1 MKNQILPAIAILCC
15 ISSVSLSQSNSDVQ
29 FWNETIVSLPVII
42 SKDEKGKEFDRFAVQ
57 FIGNFRIGGNSI
69 QSGDKRIGAG
79 VEYRINRFVS
89 LQPSYL
95 FRAETTRGR
104 QTAFESRF
112 RLALNLQKD
121 WTKVQLRQR
130 NMLDCRKR
138 QSLADDPTFYRSR
151 IQVIFPMKKFQPY
164 VMDEFYYQFESKQIT
179 RNRLFFGFNKRI
191 NKNLTSD
198 FFYVW
203 QRNRQGIIKN
213 VHGFGVNL
221 RMRVSP
227 RAK

>member
-1 MKNQILPAIAILCC
+1 MITILFCLT
-15 ISSVSLSQSNSDVQ
+15 SVSRSQSASDLQ

-42 SKDEKGKEFDRFAVQ
+42 SKDEKGKEFDRFSVQ
-57 FIGNFRIGGNSI
+57 LIGNFRLGRNSI
-69 QSGDKRIGAG
+69 QGGDKRIGAG
-79 VEYRINRFVS
+79 IEYRFNKFVS

-104 QTAFESRF
+104 RTAFESRF

-130 NMLDCRKR
+130 NMLDYRKR
-138 QSLADDPTFYRSR
+138 QSRAEDPTFYRSR
-151 IQVIFPMKKFQPY
+151 LQVIFPMKKFQPY
-164 VMDEFYYQFESKQIT
+164 VMDEVYYQFESKQIT

-203 QRNRQGIIKN
+203 QRNRQGTIRNI
-213 VHGFGVNL
+213 HGIGVNL
-221 RMRVSP
+221 RIRISP
-227 RAK
+227 REK

>member
-1 MKNQILPAIAILCC
+1 MKNQILPAIALLFC
-15 ISSVSLSQSNSDVQ
+15 ISSVSSSQSTRDLQ

-42 SKDEKGKEFDRFAVQ
+42 SKDEDGKEFDRLAVQ
-57 FIGNFRIGGNSI
+57 FIGNFRIGRNAI
-69 QSGDKRIGAG
+69 QGGDKRIGAG
-79 VEYRINRFVS
+79 VEYRFNKFVS

-130 NMLDCRKR
+130 NMLDYRKR
-138 QSLADDPTFYRSR
+138 QSLANDPTFYRSR
-151 IQVIFPMKKFQPY
+151 IQVIFPIKKFQPY
-164 VMDEFYYQFESKQIT
+164 VMDEVYYQFESKQIT
-179 RNRLFFGFNKRI
+179 RNRLFVGFNRRI

-203 QRNRQGIIKN
+203 QRNRQGTIKN
-213 VHGFGVNL
+213 SNGIGINV
-221 RMRVSP
+221 RIRVSP
-227 RAK
+227 REK

>member
-1 MKNQILPAIAILCC
+1 MKNQILPAIAILFC
-15 ISSVSLSQSNSDVQ
+15 ISSVSLSQSTSDLQ

-42 SKDEKGKEFDRFAVQ
+42 SKDEKGEEFDRFAVQ

-79 VEYRINRFVS
+79 FDYRFNKFVS

-95 FRAETTRGR
+95 YRAETTRGR
-104 QTAFESRF
+104 RTSFESRF

-121 WTKVQLRQR
+121 WTKVYLRQR
-130 NMLDCRKR
+130 NMLDYRKR
-138 QSLADDPTFYRSR
+138 QSSANDPTFYRSR
-151 IQVIFPMKKFQPY
+151 IQVIFPMKKYQPY
-164 VMDEFYYQFESKQIT
+164 VMDEVYYQFESKQIT

-203 QRNRQGIIKN
+203 QRNRHGTIKN
-213 VHGFGVNL
+213 INGFGVNL
-221 RMRVSP
+221 RIRIS
-227 RAK
+227 RSEK